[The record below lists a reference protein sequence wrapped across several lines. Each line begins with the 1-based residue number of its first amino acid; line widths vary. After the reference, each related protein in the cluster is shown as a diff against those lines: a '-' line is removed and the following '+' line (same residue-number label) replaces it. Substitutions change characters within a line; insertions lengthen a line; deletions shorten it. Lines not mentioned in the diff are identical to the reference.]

1 MQNLHFHTDELTA
14 GTTTPLLKLGT
25 TTKDIRG
32 LNIGVDRSGDAPK
45 LKKGDKLLLMKTAGS
60 LTTDD
65 KIENKIEGKQ
75 GMGAGDL
82 LAHDGV
88 RGLRLGRTISEF
100 LKRTD
105 YCINVV

>member
-1 MQNLHFHTDELTA
+1 VA
-14 GTTTPLLKLGT
+14 GRRL
-25 TTKDIRG
+25 
-32 LNIGVDRSGDAPK
+32 
-45 LKKGDKLLLMKTAGS
+45 
-60 LTTDD
+60 
-65 KIENKIEGKQ
+65 EGKQ